1 MKEQDFGY
9 QAEQRE
15 FLSLL
20 REGVVAASAMYD
32 AVQQLGRDLEGIGA
46 AITHE
51 GWDG

>member
-1 MKEQDFGY
+1 MKEQDLGY
-9 QAEQRE
+9 SKEQRE

-20 REGVVAASAMYD
+20 KQGVVAANAMHL

-46 AITHE
+46 AITLE